1 MQTLKFSNVIHG
13 ISQLAGLDRDNL
25 PSHFFKQIRDLANT
39 RLAIAWET
47 EYWPDLIKTVSTV
60 VTTTSDVSS
69 MAYPSDAGEILA
81 VYDKDPAKTTS
92 LSTVSY
98 ILRDDTTDSSDNSG
112 KTINVFKATTPL
124 FIEYRISRPDLD
136 GDVYVSTTA
145 YPDTTQIYYST
156 AGHFYIRKNNTG
168 GTETDIVPGADYPD
182 SNWTKVLI
190 PKIFENYLIRGIYA
204 DYLRANGQPDI
215 AATEDSNSE
224 GMLVMECDKVYR
236 QQGQISR
243 LNFIG
248 Y

>member
-1 MQTLKFSNVIHG
+1 VQTLKFSNVIHRVA
-13 ISQLAGLDRDNL
+13 QLAGLDRDNL
-25 PSHFFKQIRDLANT
+25 PSHFFKQVRDLANT
-39 RLAIAWET
+39 RLDIAWET
-47 EYWPDLIKTVSTV
+47 EYWP
-60 VTTTSDVSS
+60 DVSS

-81 VYDKDPAKTTS
+81 IYDKDPAKTTA
-92 LSTVSY
+92 LSTIGYV
-98 ILRDDTTDSSDNSG
+98 LRDDTTDSIDNSG
-112 KTINVFKATTPL
+112 KTINVFKNTTPL
-124 FIEYRISRPDLD
+124 FVEYRISSPDLD

-145 YPDTTQIYYST
+145 YPDGTQIYYST
-156 AGHFYIRKNNTG
+156 TGHFYIRKNNTG

-204 DYLRANGQPDI
+204 DYLRANGQPDV
-215 AATEDSNSE
+215 AATEDRNSE